1 MFSDFF
7 ITRPRFAFVVA
18 IVITLAGG
26 IALTALPVAEYPNI
40 TPPQVKVTAS
50 YSGANAEVVK
60 QSVAI
65 PIEEQVNGVD
75 NMLYM
80 SSSSG
85 NDGSYELTVTFAV
98 GTDPDTAAVNVQNRV
113 AIATPK
119 LPSDVTRTGVVTRK
133 QSSSMLLVVNVVSP
147 DESRD
152 AIFLSNYASINI
164 EGSLS
169 RLPGVGS
176 VSQFGPLDYGMR
188 VWMDPDRM
196 TALGITTTDVANAI
210 DEQNLLATAG
220 SLGAPPFS
228 NDAQFQLSI
237 QAKGR
242 LGTVEEFGD
251 IIVRAN
257 TDGSF
262 IRLRDI
268 ARIELGAQNYGS
280 SAKLN
285 NKPST
290 AIAVYLSPGAN
301 ALDVADAVYAEL
313 DTLSKRYPP
322 GVETKIIYDTTRAVR
337 SSIEEVVT
345 TMMITFVLVVL
356 VTFMFLADWRA
367 TLVPALAIPVSLI
380 GTFAVLLIAGFSI
393 NMITLFAFILA
404 IGVVVDDSIVVVENV
419 QRIMDEDDLEAAEA
433 TRKAMKEITGP
444 VIATTLVLLAVFV
457 PVAFMPGVTGQLY
470 RQFAL
475 TICVAVSFSSLNA
488 LTLAPAVCAILFKKG
503 AGTPKGPLKWFA
515 SLVDSGRNGYVR
527 VVGVMARRFV
537 LSLAVFA
544 IFGGATFMMFKTA
557 PTGFLPTEDK
567 GVLFSNVQ
575 LPDGASL
582 SRTNEVVTGLVDMML
597 EVEGVQDVIS
607 VTGFSI
613 ISGAASNSALLIPIL
628 TPWDERTGPGLQW
641 YEILGTLNAK
651 LAGISSANAF
661 AFPLPPIMGL
671 GTSGGIEAEL
681 QDLQDRSPQEM
692 AAAVRSLIVH
702 ANKSGEF
709 ARTFSTFSANV
720 PQLFLDVDRE
730 KAQVLGVPLD
740 HIFSTLQAN
749 FGSRY
754 INDFNLYGKTY
765 QVRIQAESRFRSTI
779 DDINKLYV
787 RNASGDMVPLRS
799 LVKIEPI
806 LGPLSIKRYNQFQ
819 SANINA
825 TPAPGISTGEAIP
838 AMERLAAEALP
849 EGYALS
855 WTGTALQEQEA
866 GALVLAIF
874 SLALVFAYLFLV
886 AQYESWSVPLSVI
899 LSVMIAAF
907 GALIPITL
915 LPFLNFNL
923 YAQIGLV
930 MLIGLAAKSAILIVE
945 FAKVRREDGLSIYDA
960 AMESARLRFRAVMM
974 TALSFILGVSPLIVA
989 SGAGAASRVSVGFVV
1004 FGGMIA
1010 ATFIGIFFIPPL
1022 YVAIQT
1028 LREKIRPPKV
1038 KTT

>member
-7 ITRPRFAFVVA
+7 IFRPQFAFVIS
-18 IVITLAGG
+18 IVITLAGA
-26 IALTALPVAEYPNI
+26 IALNILPVAEYPNI

-50 YSGANAEVVK
+50 YSGANADVVK
-60 QSVAI
+60 QSIAI

-75 NMLYM
+75 DMLYM

-98 GTDPDTAAVNVQNRV
+98 GTNPDTAAVNVRNHV
-113 AIATPK
+113 TIATPR
-119 LPSDVTRTGVVTRK
+119 LPADVTRTGVVTKK
-133 QSSSMLLVVNVVSP
+133 QSSNMLLVVNVVSP

-152 AIFLSNYASINI
+152 AIFISNYASINI

-169 RLPGVGS
+169 RLKGVS
-176 VSQFGPLDYGMR
+176 NVSQFGPLDYGMR

-196 TALGITTTDVANAI
+196 TALNITTTDVSNAI
-210 DEQNLLATAG
+210 GGQNLLATAG
-220 SLGAPPFS
+220 SIGAPPFT

-242 LGTVEEFGD
+242 LSIVEEFGN
-251 IIVRAN
+251 IIIRAN

-268 ARIELGAQNYGS
+268 ARIELGAQSYASTAN
-280 SAKLN
+280 LN

-290 AIAVYLSPGAN
+290 AIAVYLSPGTN
-301 ALDVADAVYAEL
+301 ALDVADSVYAEL
-313 DTLSKRYPP
+313 DVLSKRYPP
-322 GVETKIIYDTTRAVR
+322 GVESKIIYDTTRAVR
-337 SSIEEVVT
+337 ASIEEVVT
-345 TMMITFVLVVL
+345 TMLITFALVII
-356 VTFMFLADWRA
+356 VTYMFLADWRA
-367 TLVPALAIPVSLI
+367 ILVPTLAIPVSLI
-380 GTFAVLLIAGFSI
+380 GTLAILLIAGFSI

-404 IGVVVDDSIVVVENV
+404 I
-419 QRIMDEDDLEAAEA
+419 
-433 TRKAMKEITGP
+433 
-444 VIATTLVLLAVFV
+444 
-457 PVAFMPGVTGQLY
+457 
-470 RQFAL
+470 
-475 TICVAVSFSSLNA
+475 CVAVSFSSLNA
-488 LTLAPAVCAILFKKG
+488 LTLAPAVFAILFKKG
-503 AGTPKGPLKWFA
+503 DGKPKGPLKWFA
-515 SLVDSGRNGYVR
+515 SLVDSRRNGYVR
-527 VVGVMARRFV
+527 VVGVMARRIV

-544 IFGGATFMMFKTA
+544 IFGGATFMMFKSA

-582 SRTNEVVTGLVDMML
+582 SRTNEVVAGIVDMMRST
-597 EVEGVQDVIS
+597 EGVLDVIS
-607 VTGFSI
+607 VTGLSI
-613 ISGAASNSALLIPIL
+613 ISGAASNSALVIPIL
-628 TPWDERTGPGLQW
+628 TPWSERTGPGLKW
-641 YEILGTLNAK
+641 YEILVTLNAK
-651 LAGISSANAF
+651 LASISSANAF

-702 ANKSGEF
+702 VNQSGEF

-720 PQLFLDVDRE
+720 PQLFLDVNRD
-730 KAQVLGVPLD
+730 KAKVLGVPLD

-765 QVRIQAESRFRSTI
+765 QVRTQAETRFRSTI
-779 DDINKLYV
+779 EDINRVYV
-787 RNASGDMVPLRS
+787 RNSSDEMVPLRS
-799 LVKIEPI
+799 LVSVKPI
-806 LGPLSIKRYNQFQ
+806 LGPLNIKRYNQFQ

-825 TPAPGISTGEAIP
+825 TPAAGISIGEAIP

-866 GALVLAIF
+866 GALILAIF
-874 SLALVFAYLFLV
+874 SLALIFAYLFLV
-886 AQYESWSVPLSVI
+886 AQYESWTVPMSVI
-899 LSVMIAAF
+899 LSVSIAAF

-923 YAQIGLV
+923 YAQIGMV
-930 MLIGLAAKSAILIVE
+930 MLIGLSAKSAILIVE
-945 FAKVRREDGLSIYDA
+945 FAKVWREEGLSIYDA
-960 AMESARLRFRAVMM
+960 AMEAARLRF
-974 TALSFILGVSPLIVA
+974 
-989 SGAGAASRVSVGFVV
+989 
-1004 FGGMIA
+1004 
-1010 ATFIGIFFIPPL
+1010 
-1022 YVAIQT
+1022 
-1028 LREKIRPPKV
+1028 
-1038 KTT
+1038 

>member
-7 ITRPRFAFVVA
+7 IFRPQFAFVIS
-18 IVITLAGG
+18 IVITLAGA
-26 IALTALPVAEYPNI
+26 IALNILPVAEYPNI

-50 YSGANAEVVK
+50 YLGANADVVK
-60 QSVAI
+60 QSIAI

-75 NMLYM
+75 DMLYM

-85 NDGSYELTVTFAV
+85 SDGSYELTVTFAV
-98 GTDPDTAAVNVQNRV
+98 GTNPDTAAVNVQNRV
-113 AIATPK
+113 TIATPR
-119 LPSDVTRTGVVTRK
+119 LPADVTRTGVVTKK
-133 QSSSMLLVVNVVSP
+133 QSSNMLLVVNVVSP

-152 AIFLSNYASINI
+152 AIFISNYASINI

-169 RLPGVGS
+169 RLKGVS
-176 VSQFGPLDYGMR
+176 NVSQFGPLDYGMR

-196 TALGITTTDVANAI
+196 TALNITTTDVSNAI
-210 DEQNLLATAG
+210 GGQNLLATAG
-220 SLGAPPFS
+220 SIGAPPFT

-242 LGTVEEFGD
+242 LSTVEEFGN
-251 IIVRAN
+251 IIIRAN

-268 ARIELGAQNYGS
+268 ARIELGAQSYASTSN
-280 SAKLN
+280 LN

-301 ALDVADAVYAEL
+301 ALDVADSVYAEL
-313 DTLSKRYPP
+313 DVLSKRYPP
-322 GVETKIIYDTTRAVR
+322 GVESKIIYDTTRAVR
-337 SSIEEVVT
+337 ASIEEVVT
-345 TMMITFVLVVL
+345 TMLITFALVII
-356 VTFMFLADWRA
+356 VTYMFLADWRA
-367 TLVPALAIPVSLI
+367 ILVPTLAIPVSLI
-380 GTFAVLLIAGFSI
+380 GTLAILLIAGFSI

-404 IGVVVDDSIVVVENV
+404 I
-419 QRIMDEDDLEAAEA
+419 
-433 TRKAMKEITGP
+433 
-444 VIATTLVLLAVFV
+444 
-457 PVAFMPGVTGQLY
+457 
-470 RQFAL
+470 
-475 TICVAVSFSSLNA
+475 CVAVSFSSLNA
-488 LTLAPAVCAILFKKG
+488 LTLAPAVFAILFKKG
-503 AGTPKGPLKWFA
+503 DGKPKGPLKWFA

-527 VVGVMARRFV
+527 VVGVMARRIV

-544 IFGGATFMMFKTA
+544 IFGGATFMMFKSA

-582 SRTNEVVTGLVDMML
+582 SRTNEVVAGIVDMMRST
-597 EVEGVQDVIS
+597 EGVLDVIS
-607 VTGFSI
+607 VTGLSI
-613 ISGAASNSALLIPIL
+613 ISGAASNSALVIPIL
-628 TPWDERTGPGLQW
+628 TPWSERTGPGLKW
-641 YEILGTLNAK
+641 YEILVTLNAK
-651 LAGISSANAF
+651 LASISSANAF
-661 AFPLPPIMGL
+661 AYPLPPIMGL

-702 ANKSGEF
+702 ANQSGEF

-720 PQLFLDVDRE
+720 PQLFLDVNRD
-730 KAQVLGVPLD
+730 KAKVLGVPLD

-765 QVRIQAESRFRSTI
+765 QVRIQAETRFRSTI
-779 DDINKLYV
+779 EDINRVYV
-787 RNASGDMVPLRS
+787 RNSSDEMVPLRS
-799 LVKIEPI
+799 LVSVKPI
-806 LGPLSIKRYNQFQ
+806 LGPLNIKRYNQFQ

-825 TPAPGISTGEAIP
+825 TPAAGISIGEAIP

-866 GALVLAIF
+866 GALILAIF
-874 SLALVFAYLFLV
+874 SLALIFAYLFLV
-886 AQYESWSVPLSVI
+886 AQYESWTVPMSVI
-899 LSVMIAAF
+899 LSVSIAAF

-923 YAQIGLV
+923 YSQIGMV
-930 MLIGLAAKSAILIVE
+930 MLIGLSAKSAILIVE
-945 FAKVRREDGLSIYDA
+945 FAKVWREEGLSIYDA
-960 AMESARLRFRAVMM
+960 AMEAARLRF
-974 TALSFILGVSPLIVA
+974 
-989 SGAGAASRVSVGFVV
+989 
-1004 FGGMIA
+1004 
-1010 ATFIGIFFIPPL
+1010 
-1022 YVAIQT
+1022 
-1028 LREKIRPPKV
+1028 
-1038 KTT
+1038 

>member
-7 ITRPRFAFVVA
+7 ISRPRFAFVIS
-18 IVITLAGG
+18 IVITLAGA
-26 IALTALPVAEYPNI
+26 IALNLLPIAEYPNI
-40 TPPQVKVTAS
+40 TPPQVRVTAN

-60 QSVAI
+60 QSIAI

-75 NMLYM
+75 DMLYM
-80 SSSSG
+80 SSSSS

-169 RLPGVGS
+169 RLNGVGN

-188 VWMDPDRM
+188 VWMDSDRM
-196 TALGITTTDVANAI
+196 TALSITTTDVANAI

-220 SLGAPPFS
+220 SLGAPPFTS
-228 NDAQFQLSI
+228 ESQFQLSI

-242 LGTVEEFGD
+242 LSTVEEFGD
-251 IIVRAN
+251 IIIRAN

-268 ARIELGAQNYGS
+268 SRIELGAQSYAS
-280 SAKLN
+280 TAKLN

-301 ALDVADAVYAEL
+301 ALDVADSVYAEL
-313 DTLSKRYPP
+313 DVLSKRYPP

-337 SSIEEVVT
+337 ASIEEVVT
-345 TMMITFVLVVL
+345 TMFITFILVVI

-367 TLVPALAIPVSLI
+367 TLVPTLAIPVSLI
-380 GTFAVLLIAGFSI
+380 GTLAVLLIAGFSI

-419 QRIMDEDDLEAAEA
+419 QRIMDEDDLQAADA
-433 TRKAMKEITGP
+433 TRKAMREITGP
-444 VIATTLVLLAVFV
+444 VVATTLVLLAVFV
-457 PVAFMPGVTGQLY
+457 PIAFMPGVTGQLY

-475 TICVAVSFSSLNA
+475 TICVAVSLSSLNA

-503 AGTPKGPLKWFA
+503 AGKPKGPLKWFA
-515 SLVDSGRNGYVR
+515 SMVNSGRNGYVR
-527 VVGVMARRFV
+527 VVGVMARRIV

-582 SRTNEVVTGLVDMML
+582 SRTNKVVTGIVDMMRNT
-597 EVEGVQDVIS
+597 EGVQDVIS

-613 ISGAASNSALLIPIL
+613 ISGAASNSALVIPIL
-628 TPWDERTGPGLQW
+628 TPWSERTAPGLKW

-702 ANKSGEF
+702 ANQSGEF

-765 QVRIQAESRFRSTI
+765 QVRIQAESQFRTTI
-779 DDINKLYV
+779 EDINRLYV
-787 RNASGDMVPLRS
+787 RNSSDGMVPLRS
-799 LVKIEPI
+799 LVNVEPI

-825 TPAPGISTGEAIP
+825 TPATGISTGEAIP
-838 AMERLAAEALP
+838 AMEKLAAEALP
-849 EGYALS
+849 DGYALS

-874 SLALVFAYLFLV
+874 SLALIFAYLFLV
-886 AQYESWSVPLSVI
+886 AQYESWTVPLSVI
-899 LSVMIAAF
+899 LSVSIAAF
-907 GALIPITL
+907 GALIPISL

-930 MLIGLAAKSAILIVE
+930 MLIGLSAKSAILIVE

-960 AMESARLRFRAVMM
+960 AMEAARLRFRAVMM

-1022 YVAIQT
+1022 YLAIQSI
-1028 LREKIRPPKV
+1028 REKVRTHKFENS
-1038 KTT
+1038 